1 MDLIWMVYYMNKNV
15 RYMRRLV
22 EEIKLIIIAMVTLL
36 GVSCTDEAGDMNA
49 VPDGT
54 VRLALMTRTPDGS
67 SDAGE
72 SIQLKELTAY
82 RFEDGTLREV
92 LNLSL
97 PDGEGMTSLS
107 PRQMR
112 GMLYLLAN
120 GEETLAGRNPV
131 EDVTTLEE
139 FLSLPLGEK
148 GLTPKLL

>member
-36 GVSCTDEAGDMNA
+36 GVSCTDEAGDMNV

-120 GEETLAGRNPV
+120 GGETLAGRNPV
-131 EDVTTLEE
+131 EDVTTPVSYTHLT
-139 FLSLPLGEK
+139 LPTNREV
-148 GLTPKLL
+148 

>member
-72 SIQLKELTAY
+72 NIQLKELTAY

-92 LNLSL
+92 LNFSL

-120 GEETLAGRNPV
+120 G
-131 EDVTTLEE
+131 
-139 FLSLPLGEK
+139 
-148 GLTPKLL
+148 

>member
-1 MDLIWMVYYMNKNV
+1 
-15 RYMRRLV
+15 
-22 EEIKLIIIAMVTLL
+22 MVTLL

-97 PDGEGMTSLS
+97 PDGEGMTSCLQDRCEECFTCW
-107 PRQMR
+107 PM
-112 GMLYLLAN
+112 
-120 GEETLAGRNPV
+120 GERH
-131 EDVTTLEE
+131 
-139 FLSLPLGEK
+139 LPDGI
-148 GLTPKLL
+148 P